1 MLEWLF
7 RSDFDGATA
16 AAIWSIA
23 AVLVTTLTLFVYT
36 LGLRWVT
43 VISTRQRTAF
53 VARWRSVFA
62 AATLSED
69 DALMVTLP
77 RFSHKQRANLLE
89 EWNRARAVV
98 DGDAAQNLIL
108 LGERLALPATVRN
121 MLGSRKLRT
130 RILAIQ
136 TLGNLRDL
144 PSQSSIKKLV
154 THENT
159 ALSITAAV
167 ALIQICPDRA
177 VGILIPMI
185 EERTDWPRNRVSIF
199 LHMAGSERISEPM
212 YRAIRS
218 ADNKGKTLLLRF
230 AHQVEANVL
239 DALVDDLIRESND
252 PGVLNA
258 ALKLVS
264 GHNGVPR
271 IAALIRHKTWF
282 VRVQAARVLGRVG
295 QPEHLP
301 LLESMLHDQEW
312 WVRYRAAQAISS
324 LPFLGPNKLRQL
336 QNRQSDPFAA
346 DILQQAYAE
355 VGLA

>member
-43 VISTRQRTAF
+43 IVSTRQRTAF

-62 AATLSED
+62 AATLSDD
-69 DALMVTLP
+69 DASTVALP
-77 RFSHKQRANLLE
+77 RFSHKQRTDLLE
-89 EWNRARAVV
+89 EWNRARAAV
-98 DGDAAQNLIL
+98 DGDSARNLIL
-108 LGERLALPATVRN
+108 LGERLALPAMVRH
-121 MLGSRKLRT
+121 MLDSRKIKT

-136 TLGNLRDL
+136 TLGNLHDL
-144 PSQSSIKKLV
+144 PSQSSIEELV
-154 THENT
+154 ADANT

-177 VGILIPMI
+177 VGVLIPLI
-185 EERTDWPRNRVSIF
+185 EKRTDWPRNRVSIF

-218 ADNKGKTLLLRF
+218 ADNEGKTLLLRF

-239 DALVDDLIRESND
+239 DALVEDLIRESKD

-264 GHNGVPR
+264 GHSGVPR
-271 IAALIRHKTWF
+271 IATLIRHKTWF

-295 QPEHLP
+295 QPEHLS

-312 WVRYRAAQAISS
+312 WVRYRAAQAICS